1 MSDDLLAYYGF
12 LNINKPLGMTS
23 HDVVARVRR
32 LLRQA
37 IGSKKVGHAGTLDP
51 LATGVLIVCL
61 QQATRLSDY
70 AMHGTK
76 QYRAQVTLGIA
87 TETYDAEGDVTS
99 QADASAVT
107 LDQIMDILPQFIGDI
122 QQLPPIYSAI
132 KKEGKKLYELARA
145 GKTVELDP
153 RPVTI
158 HSIDVLHWQSPRLTV
173 AVTCSPG
180 TYIRSF
186 AHDLGQALGVGAH
199 LSGLVRTCSGT
210 FSLENAVEL
219 DALLEDDNWHEHI
232 IPPRIALADLPA
244 VHTTAD
250 QWQELVY
257 GRYIERQES
266 DPSEQAFAYTPDG
279 QLGAILQQ
287 RGNHWKP
294 NKVLLP
300 QA

>member
-1 MSDDLLAYYGF
+1 LSDDQLAYYGF

-51 LATGVLIVCL
+51 LATGVLVVCV

-76 QYRAQVTLGIA
+76 QYRAEITLGIS
-87 TETYDAEGDVTS
+87 TETYDAEGDITAQV
-99 QADASAVT
+99 DASAIT
-107 LDQIMDILPQFIGDI
+107 LDQIMGVLPQFTGDI
-122 QQLPPIYSAI
+122 QQLPPMYSAI

-145 GKTVELDP
+145 GKTVELEA

-158 HSIDVLHWQSPRLTV
+158 HNVEVLDWQSPQLTV
-173 AVTCSPG
+173 TVTCSPG
-180 TYIRSF
+180 TYIRSL
-186 AHDLGQALGVGAH
+186 AHDLGQALGVGAY
-199 LSGLVRTCSGT
+199 LSGLIRTRSGT

-219 DALLEDDNWHEHI
+219 DALMDDDKWQQHI

-244 VHTTAD
+244 IHTTAD
-250 QWQELVY
+250 QWQELVH
-257 GRYIERQES
+257 GRYIERQED
-266 DPSEQAFAYTPDG
+266 DPSERAFAYTPDG

-287 RGNHWKP
+287 RGSHWKP